1 MAAADQIKALIK
13 SFAENDDSRFYST
26 AMQIAAN
33 EAKKGHKNVARQL
46 RKLIDEAKENRS
58 NTKIGQTARQPTP
71 ISRPKGELN
80 DLLEVYY
87 PKTKISD
94 MVLKPNVSDS
104 LYRIIEEQRKM
115 SILHQHNLDA
125 RRKILLLGSP
135 GCGKTMTAEALAG
148 ELNLPILV
156 VRLDGLITKFMGE
169 SIAKLRQI
177 FDEMNHNRGVY
188 LFDEFDSIGVTRSYD
203 NEVGEMKRVLN
214 SFLINI
220 EKDSS
225 NSLIIAASNRPEA
238 LDKALYRRF
247 DDIIKYNFPD
257 KEQIKNLISRRL
269 KGIKKSSNLPL
280 EKIVKFSLGH
290 SHAEVVRACDEA
302 IKEMLLANRKS
313 LNGEHIISFLSN
325 RS

>member
-13 SFAENDDSRFYST
+13 SFAENDVSRFYST

-46 RKLIDEAKENRS
+46 RKLIDEAKQNRS
-58 NTKIGQTARQPTP
+58 NTNLGQATRQPTP
-71 ISRPKGELN
+71 ISRPKGELS

-104 LYRIIEEQRKM
+104 LHRIIEEQRKM

-125 RRKILLLGSP
+125 RRKILLLGNP

-177 FDEMNHNRGVY
+177 FDEMNNNRGVY

-247 DDIIKYNFPD
+247 DDIIKYDLPD
-257 KEQIKNLISRRL
+257 KEQIKNLLKRRL
-269 KGIKKSSNLPL
+269 KGIKKSPDFPL
-280 EKIVKFSLGH
+280 EKIVNSSHGH
-290 SHAEVVRACDEA
+290 SHAEIVRACDEA
-302 IKEMLLANRKS
+302 IKDMLLSNRKS
-313 LNGEHIISFLSN
+313 LNSEHIINFLSN